1 MSLFVAFQGT
11 NSPQT
16 SLEKLFMVKTV
27 AKVVY
32 LIQEASQ
39 KTVFMAFLVGVAI
52 GVGHSTT

>member
-1 MSLFVAFQGT
+1 MAFQGT